1 MYVFRNNLKWF
12 ELNQVFISGVL
23 FKDNEQLVN
32 PAWEQDNFLNIRH

>member
-12 ELNQVFISGVL
+12 GLNQVFISGVL

-32 PAWEQDNFLNIRH
+32 PTWEQDNFLNIRH

>member
-1 MYVFRNNLKWF
+1 MYVFRIDLKWF

-32 PAWEQDNFLNIRH
+32 PTWEQDNFLNIRH

>member
-32 PAWEQDNFLNIRH
+32 PTWEQDNFLNIRH